1 MTKGKMVG
9 NRRGEAR
16 NHYASVPVS
25 WRNGRSDGWRDAWLD
40 DASDSGVAIVIQGS
54 PPRAGDEIELVCKS
68 PRERAICRVV
78 RTRLIEDGQIK
89 VACRL
94 LSPDGCQAWL
104 HPSRKA
110 ERAHRRRLRWA
121 VVRRAA

>member
-1 MTKGKMVG
+1 MTTGRMVE

-16 NHYASVPVS
+16 NHYAEVPVS

-40 DASDSGVAIVIQGS
+40 DASDSGVAIVIRS
-54 PPRAGDEIELVCKS
+54 APPRTGDEIELVCKG
-68 PRERAICRVV
+68 PRERAICRVI
-78 RTRLIEDGQIK
+78 RTQLIEDDRIK

-104 HPSRKA
+104 RPSRKA
-110 ERAHRRRLRWA
+110 ERAHHRRLRWA
-121 VVRRAA
+121 VIRHAA